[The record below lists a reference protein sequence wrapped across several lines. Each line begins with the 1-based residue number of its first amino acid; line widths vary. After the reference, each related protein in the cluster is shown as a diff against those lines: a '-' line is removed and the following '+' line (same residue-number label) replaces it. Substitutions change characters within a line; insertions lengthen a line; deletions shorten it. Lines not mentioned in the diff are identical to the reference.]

1 LTVFFSSRLREIF
14 HKYEDSLK
22 NDLKNVL
29 FLNSEFSKKNGGLSK
44 KDGGLSKKDAE
55 LSKKDTE
62 LSKKE
67 GDLVKQVMY
76 CLQPAVRSNI
86 TVFNLNSDSN
96 LSETIFRSI
105 CQCKLTY
112 VKDFLIIQFHII

>member
-1 LTVFFSSRLREIF
+1 MF
-14 HKYEDSLK
+14 HKYKDSLE
-22 NDLKNVL
+22 NDLKSTL
-29 FLNSEFSKKNGGLSK
+29 CLNEKLSERVG
-44 KDGGLSKKDAE
+44 E
-55 LSKKDTE
+55 
-62 LSKKE
+62 
-67 GDLVKQVMY
+67 LVKQVMY

-105 CQCKLTY
+105 CQCKLIY